1 MRAEA
6 FLPPLSLAVALT
18 ALAAAA
24 GAPVRS
30 LDELAPAAGWEAA
43 PAAGVKLALS
53 ALPGGGAELPE
64 AAGPAARRGSAVRLD
79 IDFQG
84 HGGYAIARRRL
95 DLDLPAN
102 YQFRFW
108 IRGAA
113 PRNNLEFKLLDA
125 SGDNVWW
132 VVRRD
137 FAFPGEW
144 QHVTVKKRHL
154 AFAWGPAGGGE
165 IRHAAALEIAIS
177 AGQGGRGSVELAGFT
192 FEPLPPPHP
201 YARQP
206 VATAS
211 SSPPG
216 GEPALA
222 LDGDPRSGWHSAPR
236 AAEEQWLAIDFLDRR
251 ELGGLTIDWDRDDF
265 ATRFTVLTSLDG
277 AVWQPARTVERGPT
291 GAAGPG
297 GRSYLYLPDAEARY
311 LRLLLQRSSR
321 GRGYGVREIGV
332 LPVEVSASPNA
343 FFAAVARA
351 APRGSYPRTM
361 IGEQALWTLA
371 GVDGGHDQG
380 LLDEDGRLEAGS
392 GGFSVEPFV
401 LTGGKLVGWSEVRA
415 TPSLAEGYL
424 PIPSVRWQRAGLGF
438 EVTACGA
445 GAPESPV
452 LYARYRLRN
461 RTARTLRPRL
471 FLVLR
476 PYQVNPSWQF
486 LGRPGGAVEVRRIAF
501 DGRVVALQ
509 VGGERVARTLVPL
522 APPPAAFGAMT
533 FDEGPIA
540 GLLRKGRVPAAAG
553 VDDPFGY
560 ASAALAYDL
569 RLAPGATGEV
579 DIALPLG
586 AAADV
591 APAGAVLAAG
601 AAASTGAAALP
612 SSPAQVERLFGR
624 VAASWRER
632 LRVVAIRVPAAAMP
646 MVATLRTALAHILIS
661 RDGPALRPGTRAY
674 ARSWIRDGALISEA
688 LLRLGAA
695 REVRDFAAWYA
706 GYQDADGRVP
716 CCVDARGSDP
726 VPENDSHGE
735 LLYLLAT
742 YFRYTGDRP
751 FLAAMWPH
759 VAGAVAFIDNLRQQ
773 RRTAVYRQPDK
784 LAFFGLLPE
793 SISHEGYS
801 AHPVHSYWDDFFA
814 LRGLADA
821 AELAS
826 ALGKDDLA
834 ARWSALRDEFR
845 ADLHASLRRTL
856 DAHRLDTIPASVELA
871 DFDPTSTAIA
881 VAPCGELS
889 RLPARELRRT
899 FERYFEEVERRRL
912 GGAWT
917 SYTPYELRNAGVFVR
932 LGWRDR
938 AQRLLAGFMA
948 DRRPPGWNQWPEVVW
963 RDPRHPGFLGDLPH
977 AWVAAEYVRSFL
989 DSLAYERDDDHA
1001 LVLAAGIPASW
1012 AAGAGVAVRGLQT
1025 PYGPLDYTL
1034 AASPAEVRLRIPA
1047 GGLRVPPGG
1056 LVVQWP
1062 FAGRPTT
1069 CGGCRQGAAAGE
1081 LIVRELPAELHLPL
1095 GSARQP
1101 SPVGAAERDR
1111 S

>member
-1 MRAEA
+1 
-6 FLPPLSLAVALT
+6 
-18 ALAAAA
+18 
-24 GAPVRS
+24 
-30 LDELAPAAGWEAA
+30 
-43 PAAGVKLALS
+43 
-53 ALPGGGAELPE
+53 
-64 AAGPAARRGSAVRLD
+64 
-79 IDFQG
+79 
-84 HGGYAIARRRL
+84 
-95 DLDLPAN
+95 
-102 YQFRFW
+102 
-108 IRGAA
+108 
-113 PRNNLEFKLLDA
+113 
-125 SGDNVWW
+125 
-132 VVRRD
+132 
-137 FAFPGEW
+137 
-144 QHVTVKKRHL
+144 
-154 AFAWGPAGGGE
+154 
-165 IRHAAALEIAIS
+165 
-177 AGQGGRGSVELAGFT
+177 
-192 FEPLPPPHP
+192 
-201 YARQP
+201 
-206 VATAS
+206 
-211 SSPPG
+211 
-216 GEPALA
+216 
-222 LDGDPRSGWHSAPR
+222 
-236 AAEEQWLAIDFLDRR
+236 
-251 ELGGLTIDWDRDDF
+251 
-265 ATRFTVLTSLDG
+265 
-277 AVWQPARTVERGPT
+277 
-291 GAAGPG
+291 
-297 GRSYLYLPDAEARY
+297 
-311 LRLLLQRSSR
+311 
-321 GRGYGVREIGV
+321 
-332 LPVEVSASPNA
+332 
-343 FFAAVARA
+343 
-351 APRGSYPRTM
+351 
-361 IGEQALWTLA
+361 
-371 GVDGGHDQG
+371 
-380 LLDEDGRLEAGS
+380 
-392 GGFSVEPFV
+392 
-401 LTGGKLVGWSEVRA
+401 
-415 TPSLAEGYL
+415 
-424 PIPSVRWQRAGLGF
+424 
-438 EVTACGA
+438 
-445 GAPESPV
+445 
-452 LYARYRLRN
+452 
-461 RTARTLRPRL
+461 
-471 FLVLR
+471 
-476 PYQVNPSWQF
+476 
-486 LGRPGGAVEVRRIAF
+486 
-501 DGRVVALQ
+501 
-509 VGGERVARTLVPL
+509 
-522 APPPAAFGAMT
+522 
-533 FDEGPIA
+533 
-540 GLLRKGRVPAAAG
+540 
-553 VDDPFGY
+553 
-560 ASAALAYDL
+560 
-569 RLAPGATGEV
+569 
-579 DIALPLG
+579 
-586 AAADV
+586 
-591 APAGAVLAAG
+591 
-601 AAASTGAAALP
+601 
-612 SSPAQVERLFGR
+612 
-624 VAASWRER
+624 
-632 LRVVAIRVPAAAMP
+632 

-759 VAGAVAFIDNLRQQ
+759 VEGAVAFIDSLRQQ

-899 FERYFEEVERRRL
+899 FERYFEEVERRRQ

-977 AWVAAEYVRSFL
+977 AWVAGEYIRSFL
-989 DSLAYERDDDHA
+989 DLLAYDRDDDHA

-1012 AAGAGVAVRGLQT
+1012 AAGAGVTVRGLQT

-1034 AASPAEVRLRIPA
+1034 AASSAEVRLRIPA
-1047 GGLRVPPGG
+1047 NGLRMPPGG

-1062 FAGRPTT
+1062 FAGRLTT